1 LGARASPYQA
11 IFIAEQSD
19 VACPE
24 IAVCGS
30 VAVVAIAGDVAPTL
44 DELREFVEGRLARY
58 KRPRQL
64 EIVDSLPRNAAGK
77 VLKTELRARFDQP
90 PERS

>member
-1 LGARASPYQA
+1 MFEHSGVAEVAVIGAADQ
-11 IFIAEQSD
+11 QSG
-19 VACPE
+19 E
-24 IAVCGS
+24 HVC
-30 VAVVAIAGDVAPTL
+30 AVVAIAGDVAPTL
-44 DELREFVEGRLARY
+44 DELREFVGGRLARY
-58 KRPRQL
+58 KLPRQL